1 MLQVTINVNT
11 ASANAQMVKES
22 LAMFL
27 ERWGDCKVVQVKEI
41 TPTNFQRRDHQ
52 QQRLY

>member
-1 MLQVTINVNT
+1 MLQITINVNAPT
-11 ASANAQMVKES
+11 HMAQSIKET

-27 ERWGDCKVVQVKEI
+27 ERWGDSKVISVKEI
-41 TPTNFQRRDHQ
+41 KPKDWAQE

>member
-1 MLQVTINVNT
+1 MLQVVINVN
-11 ASANAQMVKES
+11 APGSRAQEIKES

-27 ERWGDCKVVQVKEI
+27 ERYGDSKVVQVTEVQPKDWSRE
-41 TPTNFQRRDHQ
+41 